1 MMTIGAHIDK
11 NDRLVMHREH
21 MHSFTTVNG
30 KKISGLPHW
39 NQRSSGLSSLMFSH
53 LKAVIAA
60 SAVRN
65 FRSIVLLLSSI
76 SATPSQYEQLR
87 TDDNRPSP
95 QKQPA
100 TPASAPWMNARV
112 SAEVQSQQ

>member
-87 TDDNRPSP
+87 T
-95 QKQPA
+95 
-100 TPASAPWMNARV
+100 APWMNARV